1 MSSDANPQQYP
12 GPPGGPAYQ
21 PAAAQ
26 QPPPPHYQQSPP
38 PAYQPAPP
46 QQQPVPYVEPGAPY
60 QQGAGGQPPYLPP
73 GAYVPVPPPP
83 PRGGRGAK
91 VAVAAILSV
100 VLLAAVG
107 AVVLFK
113 FVLNQ
118 GPDPA
123 ESFPASASM
132 YVEINLD
139 PSFDQTPKLLEHLS
153 KFDDLEYDSTDDL
166 LTDLLEESGLEGVD
180 AEEDLTSWI
189 GNRHGLAMWEYDGRQ
204 YAVVSLASTDAG
216 AAEDGLADLRAAAGA
231 QEDQMAYTVEDD
243 HVLMVVGE
251 EGAADALDAAQ
262 SEAGTEP
269 LSASA
274 DYEEARS
281 WLDGDQLAV
290 YWVDMDAVA
299 DLAEL
304 TGGSADMFSE
314 MYSGQ
319 FIAGFSAFD
328 RGFELTYRL
337 FGDQDDPW
345 TGSEDLLAGMGE
357 LPAADVAAT
366 AHIPENLGELAE
378 EWMGTYEEFYGGE
391 DDYAEAEPALEPLT
405 DAEYAE
411 YLELETGYYAGTLSA
426 EDEARYLELDSRYW
440 SAGTVEDP
448 WTDDYDH
455 GPSTEEI
462 EAAVTEFT
470 DLLAGADLSIAGDF
484 DADQGVNPESML
496 LSAHLAEDRAA
507 DLQALVEEWM
517 AEEGGALPEGV
528 TAEGAELSYTGG
540 ETASGTLSEDDRFSD
555 FASAA
560 PDQAAVAVWVDLA
573 AAAEAFPDEFDEGGE
588 ALSAF
593 AWAHGSDGGDGTGVM
608 RLYLTD

>member
-1 MSSDANPQQYP
+1 MSSDANPQP
-12 GPPGGPAYQ
+12 GPPSDPAYQ
-21 PAAAQ
+21 PPAPQ
-26 QPPPPHYQQSPP
+26 QPPPQDQQSPQP
-38 PAYQPAPP
+38 PYQPAP
-46 QQQPVPYVEPGAPY
+46 QQPVPYVEPGAPY

-83 PRGGRGAK
+83 PRRGGGAK

-113 FVLNQ
+113 FVLNR

-132 YVEINLD
+132 YLEVNLD

-153 KFDDLEYDSTDDL
+153 KFDDLDYDSTDDL
-166 LTDLLEESGLEGVD
+166 LADLLEESGLEGVD
-180 AEEDLTSWI
+180 AEEDLTSWL
-189 GNRHGLAMWEYDGRQ
+189 GNRHGLAMWEYDGQ
-204 YAVVSLASTDAG
+204 PYAVVSLASTDAG

-231 QEDQMAYTVEDD
+231 EEDQMAYTVEDD

-262 SEAGTEP
+262 SEAGSEP
-269 LSASA
+269 LSAA
-274 DYEEARS
+274 PGYEEARS

-299 DLAEL
+299 ELAALAGEE
-304 TGGSADMFSE
+304 ADMFSQL
-314 MYSGQ
+314 YSGQ
-319 FIAGFSAFD
+319 LIAGFAAFD
-328 RGFELTYRL
+328 QGFELTYRL
-337 FGDQDDPW
+337 FGDEDDPW

-366 AHIPENLGELAE
+366 AYVPENIGDIAE
-378 EWMGTYEEFYGGE
+378 EALGAYEDMYAGE
-391 DDYAEAEPALEPLT
+391 DSAAEPAEPALEPLT
-405 DAEYAE
+405 EAEYAE
-411 YLELETGYYAGTLSA
+411 YLELETGYYAGTLSP

-448 WTDDYDH
+448 WVEDDYEYDY
-455 GPSTEEI
+455 GPSFEEI
-462 EAAVTEFT
+462 QAAVTEFT
-470 DLLAGADLSIAGDF
+470 DLLAGSSLSFAGDF
-484 DADQGVNPESML
+484 DADLGLDPESML

-507 DLQALVEEWM
+507 DLQALLEESM
-517 AEEGGALPEGV
+517 AEDGGALPEGV

-540 ETASGTLSEDDRFSD
+540 ETASGTLAEDDRFSD

-560 PDQAAVAVWVDLA
+560 PDRSAVAVWVDLA
-573 AAAEAFPDEFDEGGE
+573 AAGDAFPDDFEGAQ

-593 AWAHGSDGGDGTGVM
+593 AWAHGSDGGDGTGVL